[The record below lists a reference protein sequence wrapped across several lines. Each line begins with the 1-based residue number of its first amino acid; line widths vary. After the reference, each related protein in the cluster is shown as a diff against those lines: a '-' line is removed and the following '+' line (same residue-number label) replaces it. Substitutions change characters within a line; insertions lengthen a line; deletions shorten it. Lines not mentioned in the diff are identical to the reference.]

1 VVSALR
7 QTGCSKSAPDVCW
20 SPNSASDLGPL
31 TPTAVYRNVGRALV
45 LPAIN
50 ATTQVMVVVVKMMMV
65 VMVVTMMVVPASVIA
80 FSRHPRYRSRR
91 TPSSFLYSP
100 MT

>member
-1 VVSALR
+1 
-7 QTGCSKSAPDVCW
+7 
-20 SPNSASDLGPL
+20 
-31 TPTAVYRNVGRALV
+31 

-50 ATTQVMVVVVKMMMV
+50 ATTLVMVVVVKMMMV
-65 VMVVTMMVVPASVIA
+65 VMVVVTMMVVPASVIA

>member
-50 ATTQVMVVVVKMMMV
+50 ATTLVTVVVTMMMV

-100 MT
+100 TT

>member
-1 VVSALR
+1 MASTVVSALR

-50 ATTQVMVVVVKMMMV
+50 ATTLVMV
-65 VMVVTMMVVPASVIA
+65 VVTMMVVPASVIA